1 MDDFKQLLTKIVDNK
16 LPSLSQVVYL
26 WSLDAKEAENLTVAD
41 LEAASLKGVGG
52 ALHLVQALANSS
64 FQQAK
69 LWLVTRNTQLVC
81 DANANL
87 SGVAQAPLWGLG
99 KNIALEY
106 TAFGAACV

>member
-1 MDDFKQLLTKIVDNK
+1 M
-16 LPSLSQVVYL
+16 

-41 LEAASLKGVGG
+41 LEAASLKGVES
-52 ALHLVQALANSS
+52 LYLVQALANSS

-87 SGVAQAPLWGLG
+87 SRGGSST
-99 KNIALEY
+99 IM
-106 TAFGAACV
+106 GAW